1 MSMIGL
7 DLSRLKQKSTYD
19 RYLSTLKY
27 SLYVISHPL
36 DGFWDL
42 THENRGSIAAANTI
56 VILTLLERI
65 WMLQFTTFQF
75 LWVDWQYVNI
85 FAQIA
90 TVLFPF
96 LIWCVGNWAL
106 TTLLD
111 GKGTLKKIYMASAYA
126 LTPIPLIRIPMT
138 FISNIL
144 TSEEFAFY
152 NVFRQIALI
161 WAACLVIAAIMQIHE
176 YTIGKTIACILLTIV
191 AMLIIIFLLLL
202 FFSIVSD
209 GITYF
214 VSVYDEII
222 FRLY

>member
-126 LTPIPLIRIPMT
+126 LTPVPLLRIPLA
-138 FISNIL
+138 FISNLL
-144 TSEEFAFY
+144 TVDEFAFY
-152 NVFRQIALI
+152 NVFYQLAII
-161 WAACLVIAAIMQIHE
+161 WAGCLIVAAIMQIHE
-176 YTIGKTIACILLTIV
+176 YTIGKTIACIILTIA